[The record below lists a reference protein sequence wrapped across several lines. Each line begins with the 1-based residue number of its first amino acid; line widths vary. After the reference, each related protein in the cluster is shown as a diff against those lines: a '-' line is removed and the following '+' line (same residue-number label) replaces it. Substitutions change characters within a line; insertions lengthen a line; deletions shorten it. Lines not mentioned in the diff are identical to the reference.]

1 MTGKTE
7 AGQRTT
13 IDKNTPSID
22 LTQIK
27 KIQQDIHNFL
37 TDDINKMLCKPLP
50 YPICCIHGN
59 ISHKVSIYCNLFQN
73 IQTIVFKGTIQ
84 TPHSL

>member
-1 MTGKTE
+1 MAFKGDTLLRGKTE

-27 KIQQDIHNFL
+27 KIQQDIL
-37 TDDINKMLCKPLP
+37 QWDIFKDLGALDSKHLLLKCL
-50 YPICCIHGN
+50 H
-59 ISHKVSIYCNLFQN
+59 SIYQ
-73 IQTIVFKGTIQ
+73 VRAKGLIG
-84 TPHSL
+84 HG

>member
-1 MTGKTE
+1 MEEGAVGGVSDIMTGKTE

-27 KIQQDIHNFL
+27 KIQQDIL
-37 TDDINKMLCKPLP
+37 QWDILLP
-50 YPICCIHGN
+50 YQDTANLTHATLFLN
-59 ISHKVSIYCNLFQN
+59 ILHNWQLY
-73 IQTIVFKGTIQ
+73 IV
-84 TPHSL
+84 

>member
-27 KIQQDIHNFL
+27 KIQQDIA
-37 TDDINKMLCKPLP
+37 
-50 YPICCIHGN
+50 YP
-59 ISHKVSIYCNLFQN
+59 
-73 IQTIVFKGTIQ
+73 
-84 TPHSL
+84 PR

>member
-27 KIQQDIHNFL
+27 KIQQDIL
-37 TDDINKMLCKPLP
+37 QWDI
-50 YPICCIHGN
+50 
-59 ISHKVSIYCNLFQN
+59 
-73 IQTIVFKGTIQ
+73 FKDLDHIF
-84 TPHSL
+84 

>member
-1 MTGKTE
+1 MEEGAVGGVSDIMTGKTE

-27 KIQQDIHNFL
+27 K
-37 TDDINKMLCKPLP
+37 
-50 YPICCIHGN
+50 
-59 ISHKVSIYCNLFQN
+59 
-73 IQTIVFKGTIQ
+73 TIAVIW
-84 TPHSL
+84 